1 MNQIYHQ
8 IHLLFWTNNQ
18 ANIESY
24 KKTNFINCQKA
35 QPAPHP
41 LRPGTTTSICCCWQ
55 RATSRQRYRRSNR
68 DVRGEVGCGGEPVPH
83 EGFGPGGDWWLV
95 DWLRLNDCHGGGLV
109 KSAQNKNTNNTK
121 SNDHI
126 ELEPRSVC
134 RGHVASE
141 LREGVWGGLKNAS
154 IALRCFN

>member
-8 IHLLFWTNNQ
+8 IHLFFWTNNQ

-68 DVRGEVGCGGEPVPH
+68 DVRGRLAAGVNRYHTKDLDRGVAGGWIGFVWMTAMVVAWSNPLKTKTRTTRRVTITLNSNLGRFVGGMLQVNYE
-83 EGFGPGGDWWLV
+83 
-95 DWLRLNDCHGGGLV
+95 
-109 KSAQNKNTNNTK
+109 K
-121 SNDHI
+121 
-126 ELEPRSVC
+126 VC
-134 RGHVASE
+134 
-141 LREGVWGGLKNAS
+141 EGVW
-154 IALRCFN
+154 RTRR